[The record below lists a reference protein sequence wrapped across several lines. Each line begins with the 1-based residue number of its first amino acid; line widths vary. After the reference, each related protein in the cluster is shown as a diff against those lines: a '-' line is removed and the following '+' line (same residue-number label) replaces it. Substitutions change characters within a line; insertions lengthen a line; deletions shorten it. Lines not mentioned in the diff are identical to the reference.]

1 MGLLNTIKNDF
12 NSESKEMS
20 INQYL
25 NLCKKDS
32 NAYSTPAERILEA
45 IGEPELIETK
55 NDERLSR
62 IHSNKIIKRYPTFS
76 DFYGME
82 ETVEQIVSFFK
93 HAAQGLEEKKQ
104 VLYLLFVIIL
114 LMIKN

>member
-1 MGLLNTIKNDF
+1 MGLLNTIKSDF
-12 NSESKEMS
+12 NFDSKEMTMS
-20 INQYL
+20 QYL
-25 NLCKKDS
+25 KLCKKDS
-32 NAYSTPAERILEA
+32 KNYSTPAERVLEA

-62 IHSNKIIKRYPTFS
+62 IHSNKIIKRYPSFS

-93 HAAQGLEEKKQ
+93 HAAQGLEEL
-104 VLYLLFVIIL
+104 V
-114 LMIKN
+114 